1 MKVLPPVPRMKA
13 PPAPPQGRWSTKHV
27 KNYMQ
32 RHGRDAKF
40 IVQKIKDL
48 EHAKCP
54 SAGLLQEAM
63 LGFLRKQASAGTP
76 EAMKALKLLNIH
88 HHGHIHHHRQVK
100 KEVKQQA
107 IDAVIDAAEGI
118 AQELLAQVQKRRSAV

>member
-1 MKVLPPVPRMKA
+1 M
-13 PPAPPQGRWSTKHV
+13 

-48 EHAKCP
+48 ERAKWP

-63 LGFLRKQASAGTP
+63 LGFLSKQASAGTP
-76 EAMKALKLLNIH
+76 EALKALKLLNIH
-88 HHGHIHHHRQVK
+88 HHRQVK
-100 KEVKQQA
+100 KEAEQQP
-107 IDAVIDAAEGI
+107 IDAVIDAAEVI
-118 AQELLAQVQKRRSAV
+118 AQKLLAKVQKRRSAV